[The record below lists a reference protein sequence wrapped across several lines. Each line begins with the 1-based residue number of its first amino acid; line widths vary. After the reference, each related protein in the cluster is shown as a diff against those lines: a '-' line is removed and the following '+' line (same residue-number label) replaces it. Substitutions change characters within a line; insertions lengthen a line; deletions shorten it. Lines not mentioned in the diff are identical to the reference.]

1 MEVLFRK
8 IFNES
13 RIKAYRHASAEEISS
28 VVQHIKDAI
37 KSRKVHL
44 VQREKNMRFLNKEH
58 ISIEGAYKV
67 IDRFLVEKSFIGIVE
82 DRNNDNGEL
91 YIFSIMVPI
100 KVGQKTK
107 NKYIYTKFKLDKN
120 GFVEII
126 SFHDQNEAMHA
137 DYRNA
142 VDEKDDYLKHLAWKW
157 KKRLDNVLPHR
168 VKSYYSDS
176 ERLYFVFDNLDDYEE
191 IKDLVAREIPFE
203 FGYKTYVV
211 KKNMKKVKNNEIE
224 IELSYD

>member
-1 MEVLFRK
+1 MIKLFEK

-13 RIKAYRHASAEEISS
+13 RIKAYRHASREEISS

-37 KSRKVHL
+37 KNKKIHL
-44 VQREKNMRFLNKEH
+44 IQRAKNMRFLYVEH
-58 ISIEGAYKV
+58 ISIPGAYK
-67 IDRFLVEKSFIGIVE
+67 IIKKYLVEKSFIGIVE
-82 DRNNDNGEL
+82 DRNNDNEEL

-107 NKYIYTKFKLDKN
+107 NKYIYTKFKLYKD
-120 GFVEII
+120 GFVEVI

-191 IKDLVAREIPFE
+191 IKDIVAREIPFE
-203 FGYKTYVV
+203 FGYKTYIV
-211 KKNMKKVKNNEIE
+211 KKNMKKVKNNEME
-224 IELSYD
+224 IELLYD